1 FPTSVTKDGS
11 DAMNK
16 DGDYSAV
23 YVTLRTSTSGDAG
36 AITAD
41 DGQSATLTGYGLT
54 FTIGRGNDVVALAAE
69 QIAARLVGVD
79 VAEMAADMG
88 GTYRRLTDDSQMR
101 WLGPEKGA
109 VHMALAAVMNAAWD
123 LAGRFV
129 GKPVWRML
137 ADMTPE
143 ELVDVADMRYLAD
156 ALTPEQAVQML
167 RAKEAGKAE
176 RIAQLEATGYPCY
189 TTAAG

>member
-1 FPTSVTKDGS
+1 MASSAVEIDRAHATIDMMTRMLSDGGCMQITDVDVADVRFPTSVTKDGS

-109 VHMALAAVMNAAWD
+109 VHLALAAVMNAAWD

-129 GKPVWRML
+129 GKPVW
-137 ADMTPE
+137 
-143 ELVDVADMRYLAD
+143 
-156 ALTPEQAVQML
+156 
-167 RAKEAGKAE
+167 
-176 RIAQLEATGYPCY
+176 
-189 TTAAG
+189 